1 MLHSTLKICL
11 ALFFFSHIH
20 IKISTQIVCA
30 CIFIVFDNGI
40 IRCKCIFCFPI
51 QYLCFCLVKTD
62 IQFFLPDMS
71 DRLSKRILKCLDRI
85 FILSALHAGNS
96 ILPVGILFLCI
107 FRSAS
112 NHRQR
117 KHCCKQHGN
126 DSLLHVLFSL
136 SENYFYFTA
145 ICFVLKASFSRIAS
159 MIACISAVSASNL
172 QTGRLYF
179 GCFSNTNSRSP
190 ISVFLVSGV
199 RQPPFKCRLCNFL
212 IFIHQ
217 IIHAV
222 LLLHSY
228 ILRYFPYFC
237 NHFRKNGN
245 RTSGSHRP

>member
-1 MLHSTLKICL
+1 MLHSTLKICP

-20 IKISTQIVCA
+20 IKIPTQIVCA
-30 CIFIVFDNGI
+30 CIFIIFDNGI
-40 IRCKCIFCFPI
+40 IRCKCIFCLSV
-51 QYLCFCLVKTD
+51 QCLCFCLVKTD

-136 SENYFYFTA
+136 SENYF
-145 ICFVLKASFSRIAS
+145 
-159 MIACISAVSASNL
+159 
-172 QTGRLYF
+172 
-179 GCFSNTNSRSP
+179 
-190 ISVFLVSGV
+190 
-199 RQPPFKCRLCNFL
+199 
-212 IFIHQ
+212 
-217 IIHAV
+217 
-222 LLLHSY
+222 
-228 ILRYFPYFC
+228 
-237 NHFRKNGN
+237 
-245 RTSGSHRP
+245 